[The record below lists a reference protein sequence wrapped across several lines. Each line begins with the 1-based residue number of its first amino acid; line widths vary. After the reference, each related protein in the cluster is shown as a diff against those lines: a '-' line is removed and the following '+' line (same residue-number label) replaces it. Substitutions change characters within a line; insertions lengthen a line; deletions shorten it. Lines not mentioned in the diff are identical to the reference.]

1 MGFGIARLRVEV
13 EVARRSR
20 VSDMVLEVDWESRRT
35 RDSMAATGMVRS
47 GSQDRRW
54 R

>member
-1 MGFGIARLRVEV
+1 MGFGMARLRVAV

-20 VSDMVLEVDWESRRT
+20 VSEMVLEVDWERRRT
-35 RDSMAATGMVRS
+35 RASMAATGMVRS
-47 GSQDRRW
+47 GSEERRV